1 MGSPVQIMQ
10 VIHISGFPIN
20 LFNHFDETA
29 EIIIRISLPI
39 YPAPELIIEIDID
52 IFKLQT
58 TPNHLFILLQL
69 IQDCSVMPDRYYRP
83 RIGIA
88 GNITLKIIRVIVRG
102 DSGVFIDGTGRS
114 KALQYSSSTNSKKS
128 RKDGTILL
136 FLKQTSARWAA

>member
-1 MGSPVQIMQ
+1 MSCAIQIMQ
-10 VIHISGFPIN
+10 VIHLPGLPIN
-20 LFNHFDETA
+20 LFDHFDKTA

-39 YPAPELIIEIDID
+39 YPDPELIIEIDID

-88 GNITLKIIRVIVRG
+88 GNITLKIIRVIARG
-102 DSGVFIDGTGRS
+102 GLRS
-114 KALQYSSSTNSKKS
+114 IY
-128 RKDGTILL
+128 
-136 FLKQTSARWAA
+136 